1 MTELSYIPKEG
12 EILIWNLFELKVI
25 KMDGVKIDKVLVKS
39 IKE

>member
-12 EILIWNLFELKVI
+12 EKLAWNLYELEVL
-25 KMDGVKIDKVLVKS
+25 KMDGVKIDKVVVRS